1 MMRIRFLDVV
11 LSLVILLVEEVPE
24 ILSREGNDVG
34 WIFLY
39 DCFRVMLEDVR
50 QLLRYHYLLCTV
62 YPLLSHVRH
71 FETYLL

>member
-39 DCFRVMLEDVR
+39 DCF
-50 QLLRYHYLLCTV
+50 
-62 YPLLSHVRH
+62 
-71 FETYLL
+71 